1 MNPQETKLQAWELA
15 QRQSWPLDAKVIHT
29 QEKIREFYE
38 AMAGEVFVSY
48 SGGKDSTVLLHLVR
62 QLYPE
67 VEGVFVNTGLEY
79 PEIIRFVR
87 TQSNIKWL
95 HPEMPFKKVLQIY
108 GYPVVSKKVARQ
120 IRYLKHPNEGNRN
133 SRKLYLEGV
142 NRKGEEVKSYRL
154 SDKWRYLVDAPFE
167 ISEQCCV
174 VMKERPLRKYQKS
187 SGKSPI
193 IGTMASDSIQRRGI
207 YLRTGCNVLKGSP
220 ISKPLSIWTEA
231 DIWAYIKQF
240 EVPYCPIYDQGTTR
254 TGCIFCAFG
263 AHLEDN
269 PNRFQRMATT
279 HPRLY
284 HYCIGKLGMGKVL
297 DYIGVDYQQ
306 RNLDQMNEENKEVL
320 DAKK

>member
-1 MNPQETKLQAWELA
+1 MSVKVTKFQAWELA
-15 QRQSWPLDAKVIHT
+15 QRQGWPLEAKIIHT
-29 QEKIREFYE
+29 ERMVREYYD
-38 AMAGEVFVSY
+38 AMAGQVFVSY

-62 QLYPE
+62 QLYPD
-67 VEGVFVNTGLEY
+67 VEGVFVSTGLEY
-79 PEIIRFVR
+79 PEIVRFVR
-87 TQSNIKWL
+87 TQPNIKWL
-95 HPEMPFKKVLQIY
+95 HPEMSFKKVIEIY

-120 IRYLKHPNEGNRN
+120 IRYLKHPNEGNSN

-142 NRKGEEVKSYRL
+142 NQKGETVKSYRL
-154 SDKWRYLVDAPFE
+154 SDKWRYLIDAPFE
-167 ISEQCCV
+167 ISEQCCL
-174 VMKERPLRKYQKS
+174 VMKERPLVKYQKS
-187 SGKSPI
+187 SGKAPI

-207 YLRTGCNVLKGSP
+207 YLRTGCNVLEGSP

-240 EVPYCPIYDQGTTR
+240 NVPYCPIYDCGATR

-263 AHLEDN
+263 AHLEEY

-284 HYCIGKLGMGKVL
+284 HYCMGKLGMGKVL

-306 RNLDQMNEENKEVL
+306 RNLDQIKETTECML
-320 DAKK
+320 GD